1 MSVRDEEQLRA
12 IWRGQAIA
20 PPPMTPQQ
28 LRARAAQFESS
39 IRRRNLRD
47 SVSFGLVAALSAL
60 GLLLDNTLV
69 RVGAALMM
77 LWAFFSMYALHRFGS
92 VEETPAE
99 SGAQTCAAYHQ
110 RHLEQQRDIALSWPW
125 GIGLVIPGFVLVT
138 LGLGMG
144 FRDRS
149 WAFPAV
155 MIGVLMFTYIALII
169 YGKMLAARWQREIDS
184 LRSLRA

>member
-47 SVSFGLVAALSAL
+47 YVSFGLVATLSAL
-60 GLLLDNTLV
+60 GLLPGQHGGTRRRRSDDVVGAFLDV
-69 RVGAALMM
+69 RVASIRL
-77 LWAFFSMYALHRFGS
+77 

-99 SGAQTCAAYHQ
+99 SGAQTCAAHHQ
-110 RHLEQQRDIALSWPW
+110 RHLEQQRDIVLSWPW

-138 LGLGMG
+138 VELGMG
-144 FRDRS
+144 FGDRS

-155 MIGVLMFTYIALII
+155 MIGVLMFMYIALII
-169 YGKMLAARWQREIDS
+169 YGRMLAARWQREIDS